1 MKKIKTYGKVK
12 SKKYIT
18 SNDWD
23 SLKDKAHKTEIR
35 DLTCSTPVVVSNTP
49 RVNDIVD
56 DFSKLSILS
65 NYQSTPLVPY
75 NVDAPYEDSCS
86 PCDIC
91 SPLLFSTYEEEEEIK
106 RLKKY
111 EKNAKRC
118 LIHTIL
124 ISSDSIKEDL
134 TKENCIK
141 KVACKE
147 DVILCLSST
156 LNSSVSSFQRSV
168 SFISS
173 KSKPKIKKV
182 FSAGVLSLDHNS
194 SVVPLSPYGKFKNA
208 LSCKENDED
217 MLLSICEQQC
227 LINIEE
233 YIKSSH
239 FLSKLGE
246 GSFSD
251 VYEKIDEN
259 NFRTAIKV
267 IPFGNKDYSQ
277 ISLADV
283 LPEIEISKKLSD
295 LEKEGV
301 KGFLKVHKILYCKG
315 CYPSILKDLWEK
327 WDKDHM
333 SENNY
338 PNFGDNQ
345 KYIVME
351 TNYGGVDL
359 EHFSV
364 TTFKQSLLIL
374 KEIITA
380 LSAAEKKLM
389 FEHRDLHW
397 GNVLIDNSQ
406 GLLNVS
412 IIDFT
417 LSRLLA
423 DECVVY
429 TDLGKDSSLFEGDC
443 DIQFDVYRQMKEHIG
458 NDWKSYNPITN
469 VFWVTYLCKKLVSKL
484 DPSRRATLHKFI
496 TRLSSYSS
504 CSEILQ
510 SDMLMRKS

>member
-233 YIKSSH
+233 YIK
-239 FLSKLGE
+239 
-246 GSFSD
+246 
-251 VYEKIDEN
+251 
-259 NFRTAIKV
+259 R
-267 IPFGNKDYSQ
+267 
-277 ISLADV
+277 
-283 LPEIEISKKLSD
+283 KLSD

-423 DECVVY
+423 ELSGSVV
-429 TDLGKDSSLFEGDC
+429 DLEARCCTQSNITVSTLNTYIFANFMCRTSSSNLLSIYFFFCGGYITWKVSCGNLLRITFERC
-443 DIQFDVYRQMKEHIG
+443 
-458 NDWKSYNPITN
+458 
-469 VFWVTYLCKKLVSKL
+469 
-484 DPSRRATLHKFI
+484 RATSTNIIQIYFCDLFLESKTNEKNVTFYKHLK
-496 TRLSSYSS
+496 
-504 CSEILQ
+504 
-510 SDMLMRKS
+510 K

>member
-1 MKKIKTYGKVK
+1 MEKLSQRNTLHQMTGTHLKTKH
-12 SKKYIT
+12 I
-18 SNDWD
+18 N
-23 SLKDKAHKTEIR
+23 H
-35 DLTCSTPVVVSNTP
+35 LTRSTPVVLSNTP

-56 DFSKLSILS
+56 DFSKLSMLS

-86 PCDIC
+86 PCEDSCSPCDLC
-91 SPLLFSTYEEEEEIK
+91 SPLLFSTYEEADET
-106 RLKKY
+106 KKSK
-111 EKNAKRC
+111 ENKKNAKRC

-134 TKENCIK
+134 VKENCIK
-141 KVACKE
+141 KGACKE
-147 DVILCLSST
+147 DAILCLSST
-156 LNSSVSSFQRSV
+156 LNSSVSCFQRSV

-182 FSAGVLSLDHNS
+182 FSAAVLSLDHNS

-233 YIKSSH
+233 YIKSSQ

-267 IPFGNKDYSQ
+267 IPFGNKDFSQ

-301 KGFLKVHKILYCKG
+301 KEFLKVHKVLYCKG
-315 CYPSILKDLWEK
+315 GYPSILKDLWEK

-345 KYIVME
+345 KYIIME

-374 KEIITA
+374 KKIITA

-397 GNVLIDNSQ
+397 GNVLIDDSH

-423 DECVVY
+423 DDCVVY
-429 TDLGKDSSLFEGDC
+429 TDLGKDTSLFEGDG

-469 VFWVTYLCKKLVSKL
+469 VFWITYLCKKLVSKL

-504 CSEILQ
+504 CSEILK
-510 SDMLMRKS
+510 SDMLMRKT